1 MGVRVNV
8 RMQKIM
14 CTPIKVG
21 VRTYATYAN
30 SRTVYGL
37 IEEKT
42 SSVLDEVVSKSVHK
56 YKEGDQ

>member
-1 MGVRVNV
+1 
-8 RMQKIM
+8 M

-30 SRTVYGL
+30 SGTVYGL
-37 IEEKT
+37 IQEKT